1 MGGRT
6 EGRTG
11 GRTDGSTTD
20 SSEYGRFYRGR
31 VLERVVDLAVLA
43 SNYGITGG
51 IRRKGDRIV

>member
-20 SSEYGRFYRGR
+20 SSEYGRFHRGR
-31 VLERVVDLAVLA
+31 VLERVVELVVLGW
-43 SNYGITGG
+43 NYGITGG
-51 IRRKGDRIV
+51 FT